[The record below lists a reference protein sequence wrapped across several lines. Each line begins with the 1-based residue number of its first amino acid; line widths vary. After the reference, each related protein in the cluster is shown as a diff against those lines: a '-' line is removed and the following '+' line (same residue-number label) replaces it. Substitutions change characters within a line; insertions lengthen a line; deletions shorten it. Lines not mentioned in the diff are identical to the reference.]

1 MLEGLFGNVII
12 ERILFSLSVYE
23 EAYALGLARLF
34 DDSVNRFQQQL
45 KRLENGG
52 IVVSRLAGRTRLYT
66 INPRY
71 PFRQELMMLI
81 AKAFEFV
88 SEAEKE
94 AYYRKRTR
102 PRRAGKPL

>member
-1 MLEGLFGNVII
+1 MLEGLFGNVVI
-12 ERILFSLSVYE
+12 ERILFSLFVYE
-23 EAYALGLARLF
+23 EAYALGLARRY
-34 DDSVNRFQQQL
+34 DESVNRFQQQL
-45 KRLENGG
+45 RRLENGG

-71 PFRQELMMLI
+71 PFRKELMMLI

-88 SEAEKE
+88 SEEEKE
-94 AYYRKRTR
+94 ACYRTRTR

>member
-12 ERILFSLSVYE
+12 ERILFSLFVYE

-66 INPRY
+66 INPRF

-81 AKAFEFV
+81 AKAFEFIP
-88 SEAEKE
+88 EEEKE

>member
-12 ERILFSLSVYE
+12 ERILFSLYVYE
-23 EAYALGLARLF
+23 QAYALGLARGF
-34 DDSVNRFQQQL
+34 AEPVNRFQQQL

-66 INPRY
+66 IDPRY
-71 PFRQELMMLI
+71 PFRKELMMLI

-88 SEAEKE
+88 SEEEKE
-94 AYYRKRTR
+94 AYYRNRSR

>member
-12 ERILFSLSVYE
+12 ERILFSLAVYE

-66 INPRY
+66 INPRF

-81 AKAFEFV
+81 AKAFEFIP
-88 SEAEKE
+88 EEEKE

>member
-12 ERILFSLSVYE
+12 ERILFSLFVYE

-66 INPRY
+66 INPRF